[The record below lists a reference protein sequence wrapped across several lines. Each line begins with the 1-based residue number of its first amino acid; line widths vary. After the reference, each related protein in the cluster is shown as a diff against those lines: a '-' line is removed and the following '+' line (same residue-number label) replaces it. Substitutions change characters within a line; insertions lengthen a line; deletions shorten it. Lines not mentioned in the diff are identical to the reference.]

1 MTLAHLSPTLSLQD
15 TVDQLLAG
23 LPIRG
28 VKWGLLGELAP
39 IPGGAVVLQQLLLLL
54 LCMLTV
60 QLCVALGRWRP

>member
-28 VKWGLLGELAP
+28 VKRGLLGELAP

-60 QLCVALGRWRP
+60 QLCVALG